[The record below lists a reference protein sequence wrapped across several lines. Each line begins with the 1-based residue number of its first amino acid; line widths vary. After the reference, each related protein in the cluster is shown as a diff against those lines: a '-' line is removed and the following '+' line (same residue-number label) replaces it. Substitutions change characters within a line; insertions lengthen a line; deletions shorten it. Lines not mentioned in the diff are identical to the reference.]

1 MTVYNDD
8 QFIKL
13 LEDTW
18 TVQEKGHLQVSA
30 KDVET
35 LVQAIR
41 ANLLKL
47 GSERHTEEFVLREVY
62 RDFNRDN

>member
-1 MTVYNDD
+1 M
-8 QFIKL
+8 
-13 LEDTW
+13 
-18 TVQEKGHLQVSA
+18 QEKAYLQVNS

-62 RDFNRDN
+62 RDCNRDGQGVVSLDDLK